1 MGIRRESRIN
11 PAVFIAIFFPCIYL
25 ISTWWMNTSIKGL
38 FLVYSVDGLRCCC
51 ITSVKYPTEG
61 DWYNFIN
68 SPSFRVNCYFFD
80 TLYLLP
86 WPQRFFFSP
95 LTALQLLVSASLF
108 ALSFVNKK
116 FQEKPLGPRYIFV
129 ANYKKWKK
137 HKVNSNQKTTYL
149 QMNINI

>member
-38 FLVYSVDGLRCCC
+38 FLVYSVDGLRCFC

-68 SPSFRVNCYFFD
+68 SPSFRVNWYFFD
-80 TLYLLP
+80 TIFLLP

-95 LTALQLLVSASLF
+95 YCFATRCLRLAVRSLF
-108 ALSFVNKK
+108 HEQKNSRKASGTKVYFCGKLQKMKK
-116 FQEKPLGPRYIFV
+116 NIRWIPTKRQHI
-129 ANYKKWKK
+129 YK
-137 HKVNSNQKTTYL
+137 
-149 QMNINI
+149 